1 MNKMTLKTTAIG
13 LLFSSTSLFN
23 AVLAQTESDSLQMD
37 VTFVGEREMVVK
49 DAIKLQS
56 WPELK
61 RLETGKREFDYK
73 LLSKRLNV
81 NPTWSLVDPVRLRVD
96 APLSRLYRGY
106 ARAGY
111 GLYNTPLLEVSLTD
125 LRSRE
130 GTWGIQ
136 GSHFA
141 TTPSKLIDN
150 RYADSGAR
158 VWVSRFLGK
167 EKVDLE
173 ANINTNNIVY
183 YGNVLVTDTIVNG
196 STADSTYVMGPDTAW
211 GSPDQRY
218 TTFGGSISF
227 KSHQR
232 DSTKLNHRLDLRYT
246 QLRDRDG
253 TIDNNFSGDFEAG
266 KFVENNKF
274 TLEGQFNVDKL
285 HVGYDNPDTI
295 KTDQAVVGL
304 IPTATSYRGPLTV
317 KVGAGLWVD
326 ADAQS
331 RIGEGSTFH
340 FYPIVEASMR
350 LLKDVFVP
358 YLRVGGG
365 LEQNRLET
373 ILDKNPFYYAQVNG
387 DMRTTSRKGDIH
399 LGMRGTLTEKVS
411 FNVRAST
418 TTYEDYM
425 YFKNDVSLGSG
436 NRFTAFYDT
445 LNVKTVGGDIHFDM
459 SEDLEFG
466 LYATAYSYDA
476 KGLEAAW
483 NLPSFEAKLELNYT
497 FLDKFK
503 LTSTT
508 TIVGDRTAISD
519 AEPHLHEYEEF
530 ADGLYKVNLPT
541 FADVNLSLEYRYN
554 ERTSVWANVNNALGT
569 NYRYWVSYPVQGTQ
583 AMLGASY
590 AF

>member
-1 MNKMTLKTTAIG
+1 MNKNQLNIATLSLIALSG
-13 LLFSSTSLFN
+13 SLFTN
-23 AVLAQTESDSLQMD
+23 VSAQTESDSLKMD

-49 DAIKLQS
+49 DALKLQS

-61 RLETGKREFDYK
+61 RLDAGKRDFDYK

-106 ARAGY
+106 AKAGY
-111 GLYNTPLLEVSLTD
+111 GLYNTPLVEISLTD

-150 RYADSGAR
+150 RYADSNAR
-158 VWVSRFLGK
+158 VWASRFLGK

-173 ANINTNNIVY
+173 ANINSNNIVY
-183 YGNVLVTDTIVNG
+183 FGNAV
-196 STADSTYVMGPDTAW
+196 ADSLSPDTTW
-211 GSPDQRY
+211 GLDQRY
-218 TTFGGSISF
+218 TTLGGSISF
-227 KSHQR
+227 KSHHR
-232 DSTKLNHRLDLRYT
+232 DSTKLNHRLDLNYV
-246 QLRDRDG
+246 QLRDLDG
-253 TIDNNFSGDFEAG
+253 TVENNYSGEIEAG
-266 KFVENNKF
+266 KFVDNNRF
-274 TLEGQFNVDKL
+274 SLEGEFNIDRL
-285 HVGYDNPDTI
+285 NVGFNNPDTV
-295 KTDQAVVGL
+295 KTDAAIVGL
-304 IPTATSYRGPLTV
+304 TPTATSFRGPLTV

-358 YLRVGGG
+358 YLRIGGA
-365 LEQNRLET
+365 LEQNRLQT
-373 ILDKNPFYYAQVNG
+373 VLDKNPFYFAQV
-387 DMRTTSRKGDIH
+387 DDEMRTTSRKADIH
-399 LGMRGTLTEKVS
+399 IGMRGTLTEAVS

-425 YFKNDVSLGSG
+425 YFKNDIYLSG

-445 LNVKTVGGDIHFDM
+445 LNVKTIGGDIHFDVND
-459 SEDLEFG
+459 DLEFS
-466 LYATAYSYDA
+466 LYATAYRYDSN
-476 KGLEAAW
+476 GLEAAW
-483 NLPSFEAKLELNYT
+483 NLPSYEAKLEVNYK
-497 FLDKFK
+497 FLEKFK
-503 LTSTT
+503 LSSTT
-508 TIVGDRTAISD
+508 SLVGERFAISD
-519 AEPHLHEYEEF
+519 IEPATFEFEEF
-530 ADGLYKVNLPT
+530 EDGQYKVSLPS
-541 FADVNLSLEYRYN
+541 FVDVNLSLEYRYN
-554 ERTSVWANVNNALGT
+554 ERTAIWANINNALGT
-569 NYRYWVSYPVQGTQ
+569 NYRYWVAYPVQGTQ